1 MGDLVELSTFKLT
14 QRTIPLKELRK
25 WKLFNTIGDSFLEN
39 VRVAHAHKQFGFL
52 VTTDDNVCA
61 FGTGID
67 GSLGL
72 GSIKQASTPIKINA
86 LCGQTVKEFVFG
98 NTGNQCFAITAD
110 GRVFGWGINSNG
122 LLGIGTDDK
131 TISTPTLLKFDEGVK
146 IAQISVGLCHAL
158 ALSLDTAEVF
168 AWGHPLGVGS
178 DIDLNK
184 PCKITTNLQNIKV
197 KQISCGEFTSFVL
210 SESEDVYSWGY
221 NKEGQLGIANTA
233 SANVPTKLVIDK
245 LIKKVTK
252 LIDISIRCSMES

>member
-86 LCGQTVKEFVFG
+86 LCGQTVKGELIQSEILVYIHFLEFFKYL
-98 NTGNQCFAITAD
+98 
-110 GRVFGWGINSNG
+110 NS
-122 LLGIGTDDK
+122 
-131 TISTPTLLKFDEGVK
+131 
-146 IAQISVGLCHAL
+146 
-158 ALSLDTAEVF
+158 
-168 AWGHPLGVGS
+168 
-178 DIDLNK
+178 
-184 PCKITTNLQNIKV
+184 
-197 KQISCGEFTSFVL
+197 
-210 SESEDVYSWGY
+210 Y
-221 NKEGQLGIANTA
+221 
-233 SANVPTKLVIDK
+233 
-245 LIKKVTK
+245 
-252 LIDISIRCSMES
+252 